1 MKSDSQ
7 LQHDVLHELRWDP
20 RVGDVEIGIAVK
32 DGVVTLSGYVD
43 TYAQRT
49 AAERAVQRVGGVRAV
64 AEELKV
70 RLPDNLERPD
80 SDIAHQVARAL
91 SWHSEVPGDQVK
103 ARVENGWV
111 WLEGQVDWEFQRQAA
126 ERAVRYLAGVRGVTS
141 AVRIRKHATSR
152 DVAKQ
157 IKTALHRGVEADARS
172 IAIETRGGR
181 VTLRGTVRSLAERKD
196 AERAAWGTQ
205 GVTAVEDRLVV
216 VTT

>member
-7 LQHDVLHELRWDP
+7 LQHDVFQELHWDP
-20 RVGDVEIGIAVK
+20 QVRGTEIGIAVR
-32 DGVVTLSGYVD
+32 DGVVTLSGFVD

-64 AEELKV
+64 AEELEV

-91 SWHSEVPGDQVK
+91 GWNSEVPTDQVK

-111 WLEGQVDWEFQRQAA
+111 WLEGEVDWEFQRQAA
-126 ERAVRYLAGVRGVTS
+126 ERTVRYLAGVRGVTN
-141 AVRIRKHATSR
+141 AVRHRKHATSR

-157 IKTALHRGVEADARS
+157 IRTALHRGVEADARG
-172 IAIETRGGR
+172 IVIEASGGR
-181 VTLRGTVRSLAERKD
+181 VTLRGTVRSLAERRD
-196 AERAAWGTQ
+196 AERAARGTQ

-216 VTT
+216 VGA